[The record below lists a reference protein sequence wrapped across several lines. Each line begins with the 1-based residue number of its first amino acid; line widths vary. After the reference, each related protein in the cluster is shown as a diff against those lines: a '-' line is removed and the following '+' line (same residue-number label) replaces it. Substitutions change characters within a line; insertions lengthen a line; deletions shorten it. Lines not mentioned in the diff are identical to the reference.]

1 MIRYIIFLFLIVG
14 CNTNSQLYDI
24 KLVSDSIKQK
34 YAPDSRVALYDVKIT
49 SLNQFII
56 IKGETN
62 ILSAKK
68 EIIYHLES
76 IKVEYYDSL
85 DLLPNYKYKNGIV
98 NNSVG
103 NLRGKP
109 SHSSELVSQ
118 AVLGTKLKILKRTG
132 EWYMVQT
139 PDNYIS
145 WIDHGGIKVMSD
157 KNFDNYYLN
166 NYVFSDVYG
175 FSYETI
181 NKEKIVSDLVLGSVL
196 NVIDTESNYYKIR
209 YPDGRIGLVD
219 MNSVISI
226 SSLRDNKKSE
236 SNLLEYALGLRG
248 IPYLWGGTS
257 TKGFDCS
264 GFTKTVY
271 MMNGLNI
278 PRDASQQINEGKL
291 IDKERKWSKLTVGDL
306 MFFGY
311 YKNGRRRIDHVAMWI
326 GDGKFIQASKNVRIN
341 SVHSSSPIYDKYHM
355 EKYIESRRIIGNE
368 TFGVKKL

>member
-24 KLVSDSIKQK
+24 KLVSDSIKKK

-49 SLNQFII
+49 SLNQSII

-76 IKVEYYDSL
+76 IKVKYYDSL

-209 YPDGRIGLVD
+209 YPDGRICLVD
-219 MNSVISI
+219 INSVICNYVI
-226 SSLRDNKKSE
+226 
-236 SNLLEYALGLRG
+236 
-248 IPYLWGGTS
+248 
-257 TKGFDCS
+257 
-264 GFTKTVY
+264 
-271 MMNGLNI
+271 M
-278 PRDASQQINEGKL
+278 
-291 IDKERKWSKLTVGDL
+291 
-306 MFFGY
+306 
-311 YKNGRRRIDHVAMWI
+311 
-326 GDGKFIQASKNVRIN
+326 
-341 SVHSSSPIYDKYHM
+341 
-355 EKYIESRRIIGNE
+355 
-368 TFGVKKL
+368 